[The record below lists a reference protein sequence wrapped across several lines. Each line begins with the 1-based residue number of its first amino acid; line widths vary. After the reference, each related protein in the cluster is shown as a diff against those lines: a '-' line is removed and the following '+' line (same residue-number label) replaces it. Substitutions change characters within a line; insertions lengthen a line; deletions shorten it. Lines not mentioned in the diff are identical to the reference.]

1 MDISGEHQHGT
12 LARRRSYGPETFRS
26 SSRRASTLTTI
37 CGTDIHHDL
46 FKSRIGANGKVIE
59 EAVKG
64 KELAGDAERIARQ
77 KATGYCEFPPRA
89 AAATSHA
96 RQTTSSEMTRARAG
110 QENVG
115 EAHSNRNRAPWP
127 LDAPGGSCYGGTPPT
142 EGPNPGCCNTCDDV
156 REAYVRRGWSFVNPD
171 AVEQVRARG
180 HDRYAMGEM
189 DLSADSVAESHAA
202 VCLGGVEGQD

>member
-77 KATGYCEFPPRA
+77 KATGYCEFPPACCCCYLPRA
-89 AAATSHA
+89 TNNLV
-96 RQTTSSEMTRARAG
+96 R
-110 QENVG
+110 
-115 EAHSNRNRAPWP
+115 
-127 LDAPGGSCYGGTPPT
+127 
-142 EGPNPGCCNTCDDV
+142 DD
-156 REAYVRRGWSFVNPD
+156 S
-171 AVEQVRARG
+171 RARG
-180 HDRYAMGEM
+180 TGKCRGGSLESKSRPLAPRRTRWILLRRNAADRRSEPRLLQY
-189 DLSADSVAESHAA
+189 VR
-202 VCLGGVEGQD
+202 